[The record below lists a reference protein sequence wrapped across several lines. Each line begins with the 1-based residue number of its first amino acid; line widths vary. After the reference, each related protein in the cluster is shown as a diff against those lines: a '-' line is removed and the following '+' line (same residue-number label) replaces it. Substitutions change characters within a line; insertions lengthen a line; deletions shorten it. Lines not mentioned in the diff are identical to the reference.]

1 MTPTTRILFYESSDS
16 WSPVLRELNY
26 SKDYTIVYWIG
37 TNPACNKHVHELDFI
52 AGADRAYENCA
63 KGIYDTIYPEFPK
76 FMDMYCR
83 NYRPDK
89 QNIYREYTV
98 HQYLNAFN
106 LLLEELTFILLN
118 HRIDTVIISR
128 IPHLG
133 SEYLLYL
140 TAKALGLRVIMLYQ
154 SIFPERFFVSTDWN
168 DFGRFEK
175 IPILDPQPVL
185 PRLKQGFSHDW
196 FYMDQSSVG
205 ARPQRDVAASI
216 AKFRRYSY
224 WIQAVRTSVRAIKTS
239 VRQRVTSLP
248 VALKA
253 TANRDRDYAAR
264 IKKIASVSPDLSQS
278 FVYFPLH
285 LQPEMTTS
293 ALGGVYVDQLL
304 AVERLSTVL
313 PKSFYIYVKENPK
326 QTSFMRDELFFAR
339 LAALRNVVL
348 IEASFP
354 TVELLQRCAFVATIT
369 GTAGWEALLGGK
381 NVVIFGLAWYRTLPG
396 VFEFQYDLN
405 LDAVLHARFA
415 AEELNLALI
424 ELLRKTGKGI
434 TYSGYEAMVPGFD
447 RERNIKTVTE
457 SIDRI
462 IRCC

>member
-1 MTPTTRILFYESSDS
+1 
-16 WSPVLRELNY
+16 
-26 SKDYTIVYWIG
+26 
-37 TNPACNKHVHELDFI
+37 
-52 AGADRAYENCA
+52 
-63 KGIYDTIYPEFPK
+63 
-76 FMDMYCR
+76 
-83 NYRPDK
+83 
-89 QNIYREYTV
+89 
-98 HQYLNAFN
+98 LNAFN
-106 LLLEELTFILLN
+106 LLLEEMTCILKE

-133 SEYLLYL
+133 PEYLLYL
-140 TAKALGLRVIMLYQ
+140 SAKALGLRVIMFYQ
-154 SIFPERFFVSTDWN
+154 SLFPERFFVCTDWD

-205 ARPQRDVAASI
+205 ARPQRDVAAPI
-216 AKFRRYSY
+216 AKFRHSSY

-239 VRQRVTSLP
+239 VRQLVTPIP

-264 IKKIASVSPDLSQS
+264 IKKIASVSPDLSQP

-313 PKSFYIYVKENPK
+313 PESVYIYVKENPK

-348 IEASFP
+348 IDSSFP

-381 NVVIFGLAWYRTLPG
+381 NAVVFGLAWYRTLPG
-396 VFEFQYDLN
+396 VFEFQYDLD
-405 LDAVLHARFA
+405 LDAVLHARFT

-434 TYSGYEAMVPGFD
+434 IYCGYEAMVPGFD
-447 RERNIKTVTE
+447 RDRNIKTVAE

-462 IRCC
+462 IKALDAVGEGGQV